1 MNRETAPL
9 NLPRGCTR
17 ILYKGPMEKLD
28 KIAEKMYLYSMT
40 ESQNENQGAVNLD
53 AEQQA
58 KKARAERIKKMRGWL
73 SPRDSVA
80 DDFTAEDEALY
91 YGSGHSGWNR

>member
-1 MNRETAPL
+1 MLDPL
-9 NLPRGCTR
+9 
-17 ILYKGPMEKLD
+17 
-28 KIAEKMYLYSMT
+28 
-40 ESQNENQGAVNLD
+40 NENQTPAAAD
-53 AEQQA
+53 RAAEERR
-58 KKARAERIKKMRGWL
+58 ARIRKMRGWL

>member
-1 MNRETAPL
+1 MDEFLDEKHSENAAAPQQAAADTAD
-9 NLPRGCTR
+9 R
-17 ILYKGPMEKLD
+17 
-28 KIAEKMYLYSMT
+28 A
-40 ESQNENQGAVNLD
+40 
-53 AEQQA
+53 AEQR
-58 KKARAERIKKMRGWL
+58 KRRERIKKMRGWL

>member
-1 MNRETAPL
+1 MAEFLDEKHSENDAAP
-9 NLPRGCTR
+9 
-17 ILYKGPMEKLD
+17 
-28 KIAEKMYLYSMT
+28 
-40 ESQNENQGAVNLD
+40 
-53 AEQQA
+53 QQA
-58 KKARAERIKKMRGWL
+58 PADSADRAAERRARIKKMRGWL